1 MYIRVVD
8 NNPEP
13 YSLRLLRADNPQVSF
28 PKDISDATLAEYGVY
43 RTSTAPMPEY
53 DPLVQIVT
61 LRDPELRDGVWV
73 QDWQIGAPSSEDKAA
88 NIRSKRNKLLAE
100 TDWWAVQDRTMSQ
113 AEVDYRQALRD
124 ITAQES
130 FPDGVDWP
138 TKP

>member
-1 MYIRVVD
+1 MYIKVTDGAV
-8 NNPEP
+8 EV
-13 YSLRLLRADNPQVSF
+13 YSLRKLREDHPNVSF
-28 PKDISDATLAEYGVY
+28 PQKPTEELLAEYGVY
-43 RTSTAPMPEY
+43 RYKQLPRPEY

-73 QDWQIGAPSSEDKAA
+73 QDWQIGAPSSGVKAE
-88 NIRSKRNKLLAE
+88 NIRSKRNELLAE

-124 ITAQES
+124 ITDQES